1 MKVSLTVC
9 DVCQD
14 RRREAKTYGVVS
26 EGRTAETDRC
36 EEHAAPFE
44 ALFAVKEPRPA
55 RRRYQVTTM
64 EEIEASKAK
73 QANPRSRP

>member
-1 MKVSLTVC
+1 VKVSITVC

-14 RRREAKTYGVVS
+14 RLRPAKTYGVVS

-44 ALFAVKEPRPA
+44 ALFGAKETRPA
-55 RRRYQVTTM
+55 QRRYRLTTM
-64 EEIEASKAK
+64 EEIEARKA
-73 QANPRSRP
+73 R

>member
-1 MKVSLTVC
+1 MKVGTVC

-36 EEHAAPFE
+36 AEHAAPFE
-44 ALFAVKEPRPA
+44 ALFAAKEPRPG
-55 RRRYQVTTM
+55 RRPYQATTM
-64 EEIEASKAK
+64 EEIEARKAN
-73 QANPRSRP
+73 QASARSRA